1 MYVCRYVR
9 GYVGKFIGPP
19 GSIWSGAE
27 NGGRRAP
34 VIYQDTKSKPPLS
47 GIFVPGTVN
56 ARWPDEEDTWS
67 HNQREVSSTSARAG
81 RRLPPPRAA
90 RRARRRARRL
100 RHPGFQVK
108 RPELRCFG
116 GSFQV
121 WMRPVV
127 MVLPRS

>member
-1 MYVCRYVR
+1 M
-9 GYVGKFIGPP
+9 
-19 GSIWSGAE
+19 
-27 NGGRRAP
+27 
-34 VIYQDTKSKPPLS
+34 IYQDTKSKPPLS
-47 GIFVPGTVN
+47 GILCPGAVNPGAVN
-56 ARWPDEEDTWS
+56 ARWPDEEA